1 MAKQT
6 GLGDYL
12 AVDDSGGSLRDIS
25 NDITGGY
32 GVNMTQALIDVTG
45 LDKSAIERLTG
56 TSDGDVTLTGT
67 FNKASNKSHDVFKVR
82 TGTRTFDLR
91 VGGNTSTNPSCTME
105 MKVGNYNLARD
116 ASTGAMVW
124 TVTLNLADGTVPA
137 WSVVS

>member
-67 FNKASNKSHDVFKVR
+67 FNAASNKSHDVFKVR

-105 MKVGNYNLARD
+105 MVVANYNLSRD

-124 TVTLNLADGTVPA
+124 SVTLNLANGTVPA
-137 WSVVS
+137 WGVVA